1 MNVESAVAEPSPA
14 DLPYVDALAHAL
26 VAGALPDEIA
36 DFTEEERI
44 EAGRFAAACAQ
55 RRPPGIALVRLESLG
70 GQVGQRRMRIC
81 IVNDDMPF
89 LVDSVANAIAA
100 RDLIIHRLLHPVL
113 CVERDASG
121 CLETVGPLCED
132 ERKRESIMYIEV
144 DRADARERRDLVA
157 DLHHVLADV
166 RAAVCDWKAL
176 QAQMLA
182 DAAKV
187 EDAEGR
193 ALLEWFAGGAMTLLG
208 YQVERLDGEPTE
220 TLGFFRIPGEPTDP
234 DGALGA
240 MNYFKAGG
248 AVPLMAK
255 ADRKSTVHR
264 RVPLD
269 LVVVPVRENGEVTGI
284 GVHAGLW
291 TSQALT
297 IPVEEV
303 PVLRR
308 IQAELPSR
316 QTPPEGPQPPA

>member
-132 ERKRESIMYIEV
+132 ER
-144 DRADARERRDLVA
+144 
-157 DLHHVLADV
+157 
-166 RAAVCDWKAL
+166 
-176 QAQMLA
+176 
-182 DAAKV
+182 
-187 EDAEGR
+187 
-193 ALLEWFAGGAMTLLG
+193 
-208 YQVERLDGEPTE
+208 
-220 TLGFFRIPGEPTDP
+220 
-234 DGALGA
+234 
-240 MNYFKAGG
+240 
-248 AVPLMAK
+248 
-255 ADRKSTVHR
+255 
-264 RVPLD
+264 
-269 LVVVPVRENGEVTGI
+269 
-284 GVHAGLW
+284 
-291 TSQALT
+291 
-297 IPVEEV
+297 
-303 PVLRR
+303 
-308 IQAELPSR
+308 
-316 QTPPEGPQPPA
+316 